1 MYKNRITKWGMYK
14 RRRPNGAR
22 PADDKPSSPKTKS
35 YPYPRSSVE
44 DASKWKRLALSQ
56 IPIAAMTP
64 ETLRLPELITKS
76 IHNYSDGAFDAS
88 IWFAPEG
95 IWDLTSQKPGG
106 DHVGTVE
113 RFFDRNFTAC
123 ILFDQGL
130 HQEAGKAL
138 DEAHA
143 LIRVI
148 LEAEF
153 PTTLPVLTALL
164 IYLVS
169 ANRRELVPL
178 VLKQFT
184 RLARIILPE
193 HHPLLQVL
201 KSLIILLT
209 IDPSQFENVSLLTM
223 QSFLD
228 ALREKL
234 GPMHHFVLRFQCKM
248 IEMYGTPHDPNGAQA
263 TLHALAHECE
273 VSCGEGD
280 ARTLDVLDSLA
291 EVHLENKEY
300 DEAARIA
307 ENILRHAPTVPSK
320 TQSMSLR
327 ISSSFQIARVHF
339 EQQRPEMAIKSL
351 EEVIGMSLSI
361 SGTNDTLSQRFLLL
375 IISWFQALGM
385 TDQADYL
392 KASLSQHHNI
402 EAGQEDLESEFYRT
416 KWSAILTHFASDTS
430 TKSTDR
436 SRNSLSSDA
445 HAVVR
450 RDPIERS
457 KTPLW

>member
-14 RRRPNGAR
+14 RRRPKAAR
-22 PADDKPSSPKTKS
+22 SEGDKPSSPGKDC
-35 YPYPRSSVE
+35 YPSPRSSVQ

-56 IPIAAMTP
+56 IPVAAMTP

-76 IHNYSDGAFDAS
+76 IHNYNDGAFDAS

-113 RFFDRNFTAC
+113 RFFDRNFMAC

-138 DEAHA
+138 DEAYA
-143 LIRVI
+143 LIKDI

-153 PTTLPVLTALL
+153 PTTLPVLSALL

-169 ANRRELVPL
+169 ANRGELVPL

-193 HHPLLQVL
+193 QHPLLQVL

-209 IDPSQFENVSLLTM
+209 VDPSQIEHVSLLTM
-223 QSFLD
+223 QSCLN

-248 IEMYGTPHDPNGAQA
+248 IEMYGKPHDPNGAQA
-263 TLHALAHECE
+263 TLQALAQECE
-273 VSCGEGD
+273 RSCGEND
-280 ARTLDVLDSLA
+280 ARTLDVLDSLV
-291 EVHLENKEY
+291 EVHLENEEY

-307 ENILRHAPTVPSK
+307 KRILRHAPTVSSK
-320 TQSMSLR
+320 TQSMSLKV
-327 ISSSFQIARVHF
+327 SGSFQIARVHF
-339 EQQRPEMAIKSL
+339 EQQRPEMAVKSL
-351 EEVIGMSLSI
+351 EEVIDLSLSI
-361 SGTNDTLSQRFLLL
+361 SSTNETLSQRFLLL
-375 IISWFQALGM
+375 IMSWFQALGM

-392 KASLSQHHNI
+392 NAALRKYDSV
-402 EAGQEDLESEFYRT
+402 EDGQKDLKSEFYRG
-416 KWSAILTHFASDTS
+416 KWSTLLTPVASDTNTMS
-430 TKSTDR
+430 PGRNLKSY
-436 SRNSLSSDA
+436 SRNA
-445 HAVVR
+445 HAVFR
-450 RDPIERS
+450 LHPTGRS
-457 KTPLW
+457 KTLLW